1 MCKTPGHRQKSGS
14 CPYRECSKCKQVGH
28 SARECGKRNVRAIE
42 NDADAQNIHDANDKD
57 ADNCAMS
64 VDGQS
69 DDGNHLSER
78 GDGDRHKESDRSNPS
93 NASGHK
99 NDDNDDASDAGSEQA
114 SIATD
119 MEDESEEDE
128 RIVLRHD
135 AQNTMLSERLTSD
148 EDDDSGDDEED
159 VDNEHADVPVCSSC
173 ENFGHKT
180 RGSHKCPNH
189 ICTKCKEPGHNQ
201 SICPT
206 TQCTFCGLFGHA
218 RKRDCKYQHCS
229 EVEVDWLNILF
240 AVSTRHTIDAQFAK
254 DTCTINPNDLRIDGR
269 FKEFSNWDHVERTC
283 VSIDAEALMQL
294 KRIARDFKNDRTR
307 EYESIQRK
315 LNKRT
320 EAPIN
325 FAMQHDYRHES
336 VAKCKFCCAWLF
348 WPETSQKEWCC
359 GHGKY
364 LPHMNPW
371 TQPTDA
377 FRELCIGTS
386 RGR

>member
-1 MCKTPGHRQKSGS
+1 MARECRPLMVCAHCGSETHPTNHTGRPKYCAMCKTPGHRQKSGS
-14 CPYRECSKCKQVGH
+14 CPFRECSKCKEVGH

-42 NDADAQNIHDANDKD
+42 NDADAQSIHDANDKD

-78 GDGDRHKESDRSNPS
+78 SDGDRHKESDRSNPS

-99 NDDNDDASDAGSEQA
+99 NDDNDDTSDAGSEQA
-114 SIATD
+114 SIATN
-119 MEDESEEDE
+119 MQDESEDDE

-173 ENFGHKT
+173 ENSGHKT

-201 SICPT
+201 SNCPT

-254 DTCTINPNDLRIDGR
+254 DTCTINPNELRIDGR
-269 FKEFSNWDHVERTC
+269 FKEFSDWDHVERTC

-294 KRIARDFKNDRTR
+294 KRIARDFKNDVQSRTR
-307 EYESIQRK
+307 SNAR
-315 LNKRT
+315 
-320 EAPIN
+320 
-325 FAMQHDYRHES
+325 
-336 VAKCKFCCAWLF
+336 
-348 WPETSQKEWCC
+348 
-359 GHGKY
+359 
-364 LPHMNPW
+364 
-371 TQPTDA
+371 
-377 FRELCIGTS
+377 
-386 RGR
+386 